1 VSGVRQQCWIIR
13 GIEVEPGP
21 ADADP
26 DRLAAEHQAYIAQL
40 DAEGLLLA
48 HGAARDETGER
59 CGTGLIVIR
68 AATRA
73 EAGAIARREPYI
85 ASGVRRLELT
95 PWQVRIGRL
104 R

>member
-1 VSGVRQQCWIIR
+1 MSGARSQCWIIR
-13 GIEVEPGP
+13 GIEVEPLP
-21 ADADP
+21 AGSDLG
-26 DRLAAEHQAYIAQL
+26 RLAAEHHAYIARL
-40 DAEGLLLA
+40 DADGLLFA
-48 HGAARDETGER
+48 HGAARDASGER

-73 EAGAIARREPYI
+73 EADAIARREPYI

-95 PWQVRIGRL
+95 PWQVQLGRL

>member
-1 VSGVRQQCWIIR
+1 MSGERRQCWIIR
-13 GIEVEPGP
+13 GIEVEPPP
-21 ADADP
+21 AGVDAE
-26 DRLAAEHQAYIAQL
+26 RLAREHHAYIAQL
-40 DAEGLLLA
+40 DADGVLLA

-59 CGTGLIVIR
+59 SGTGLIVIA

-85 ASGVRRLELT
+85 ARGVRRLELT
-95 PWQVRIGRL
+95 PWQVQLGRL